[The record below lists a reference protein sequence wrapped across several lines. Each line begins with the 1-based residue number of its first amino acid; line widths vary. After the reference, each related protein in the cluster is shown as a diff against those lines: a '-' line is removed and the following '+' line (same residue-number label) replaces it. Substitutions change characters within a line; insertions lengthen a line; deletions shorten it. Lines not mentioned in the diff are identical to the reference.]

1 MRSSFSWIFAVE
13 WIARNQKHHLLTM
26 AHTQLEYHITRLHL
40 RWFAHDVMVGVT
52 LKHVP
57 TVTNGSANGLIG
69 LLNVDTDTTIG
80 FGEVY
85 TMLEQN

>member
-1 MRSSFSWIFAVE
+1 MDFRCGMDCQKPKTPSFD
-13 WIARNQKHHLLTM
+13 HGT
-26 AHTQLEYHITRLHL
+26 HTQLEYHITRLHL